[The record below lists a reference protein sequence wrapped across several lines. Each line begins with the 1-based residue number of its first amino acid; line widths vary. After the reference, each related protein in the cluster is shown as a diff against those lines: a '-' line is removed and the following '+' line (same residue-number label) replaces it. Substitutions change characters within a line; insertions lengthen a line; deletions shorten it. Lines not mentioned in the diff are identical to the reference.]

1 MERLMNFIT
10 ENHGGAKV
18 GGLSGFI
25 SSIVISTDVLL
36 PLAIAM
42 VSAFLGAVVSHFTKK
57 WLKKF

>member
-1 MERLMNFIT
+1 MNFIT
-10 ENHGGAKV
+10 ENPGGAKV